1 MPLNTT
7 LLLAALSRSPY
18 QGITRLVNQAYFTYE
33 IEGEGVVASDD
44 DIAAIEK
51 AMTDLADHPVKLV
64 VFVVPGFEAQ
74 EQLGLDP
81 ADALD
86 VLRGAVEGGLI
97 TSFGNK

>member
-1 MPLNTT
+1 MNTT
-7 LLLAALSRSPY
+7 LLLAALSRNPY
-18 QGITRLVNQAYFTYE
+18 QGITRMVNGLYFTYE
-33 IEGEGVVASDD
+33 IEGEGVVASDS

-51 AMTDLADHPVKLV
+51 NLSELAGHPVKLV

-86 VLRGAVEGGLI
+86 VLHGAVEAGLI
-97 TSFGNK
+97 PTWTTSN